1 MDRKELMNSKVY
13 KQFEEE
19 VEKFG
24 GLDKV
29 LAWSRERF
37 PQFQNNLRILFEM
50 WLRLYLNVRSI
61 VIKRDRKR
69 LADLRIGDKATIEL
83 VIGLKQRSFGYMACP
98 KCFKRVKGNHCAI
111 HGIVEPIRASFDYY
125 TGADETGE
133 ILVLFPPRV
142 SNRDYSGTKIRA
154 FGVLREDRNNIV
166 FHVYKIYNV
175 EEVDGQ
181 DEYNEV
187 ARILRQQK
195 KMTLKAFRAILEMRG
210 LQEETF
216 YEKFGENILVDDVFI
231 RWRD

>member
-1 MDRKELMNSKVY
+1 MDREQLINSKVY

-37 PQFQNNLRILFEM
+37 PQFKNNLRILFEM

-69 LADLRIGDKATIEL
+69 LADLRIGDKTTLEL
-83 VIGLKQRSFGYMACP
+83 VIGLKQRSFGYTACP
-98 KCFKRVKGNHCAI
+98 KCFKRVRGNYCPI
-111 HGIVEPIRASFDYY
+111 HGKIEPVRASFDYY

-133 ILVLFPPRV
+133 ITVLFPPRI
-142 SNRDYSGTKIRA
+142 SNRDYSGTKVRA
-154 FGVLREDRNNIV
+154 FGVLREDRNSIV
-166 FHVYKIYNV
+166 FHVYKIYAV
-175 EEVDGQ
+175 EEMDGH
-181 DEYNEV
+181 DIYAEV
-187 ARILRQQK
+187 ARILRQRQK
-195 KMTLKAFRAILEMRG
+195 MALKAFRAILEMRG
-210 LQEETF
+210 LSEETF
-216 YEKFGENILVDDVFI
+216 YEKFGENLLIDDTFI